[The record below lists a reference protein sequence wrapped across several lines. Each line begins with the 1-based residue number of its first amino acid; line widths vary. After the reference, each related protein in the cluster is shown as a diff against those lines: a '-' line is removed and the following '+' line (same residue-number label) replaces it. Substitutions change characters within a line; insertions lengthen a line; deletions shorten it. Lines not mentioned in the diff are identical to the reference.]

1 MAKVTIIYGSTTG
14 STEKVAKLIAKQLG
28 DQLGALLDIKDA
40 TTDDFNNAEVLFLG
54 TSTWDEGE
62 LQEDWVS
69 FEMELDDVD
78 FSGKKVAIFGTGDQV
93 GYADHFVGGLIKLYD
108 RAKAG
113 GAEIVGLWP
122 TEGYEFEHSEAMVG
136 DKFAGLAID
145 EDNQSD
151 LTEGRVKTWVSAVLA
166 EL

>member
-28 DQLGALLDIKDA
+28 DQVSAILDIKDA
-40 TTDDFNNAEVLFLG
+40 TTDDFNKAEVLFLG

-69 FEMELDDVD
+69 FEGELDSVD
-78 FSGKKVAIFGTGDQV
+78 FSGKKVALFGTGDQI

-108 RAKAG
+108 RAKQG

-122 TEGYEFEHSEAMVG
+122 TEGYEFDHSEALVDG
-136 DKFAGLAID
+136 KFAGLAID
-145 EDNQSD
+145 EDNQSSE
-151 LTEGRVKTWVSAVLA
+151 TEPRVKAWVSQVLA